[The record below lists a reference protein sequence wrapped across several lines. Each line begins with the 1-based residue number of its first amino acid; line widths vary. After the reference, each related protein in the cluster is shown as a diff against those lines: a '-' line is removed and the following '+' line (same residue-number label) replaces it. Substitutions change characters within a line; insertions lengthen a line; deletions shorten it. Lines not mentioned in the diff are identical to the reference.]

1 LRQKRRD
8 KGTFDG
14 GAELPSRK
22 EGNGMPRFFI
32 NFLRGG
38 KVSKDVEGQ
47 VLPSL
52 EEAGAA
58 ALVSARE
65 IVAENI
71 KSDSGLPLEAVI
83 VTNESGRELMR
94 IPAKSV
100 LPGSLK

>member
-1 LRQKRRD
+1 M
-8 KGTFDG
+8 
-14 GAELPSRK
+14 
-22 EGNGMPRFFI
+22 EGNDMPRYFI

-38 KVSKDVEGQ
+38 KISNDVEGQ
-47 VLPSL
+47 DLPGL

-58 ALVSARE
+58 ALLSARE

-71 KSDSGLPLEAVI
+71 KSASDPPLEAVI
-83 VTNESGRELMR
+83 VTNEGGRELMR